1 MTTTTA
7 ELGNI
12 FGRSARS
19 ARSRRVMRR
28 RIMRRA
34 FLADITISD
43 WIALAL
49 LAWMLAMVGWSV
61 QLANWGDLPNIVPTA
76 IIAAVIAFFMT
87 RVRFHNNTVLAK
99 FSIPIKTVIFL
110 IAGVII
116 VFWQSSLNAE
126 GTNPF
131 ARSYDAYDRFGLWV
145 DIAINGGVSGDQI
158 PFAMIMMTVTW
169 VTSFIV
175 TLLTFRFNSPW
186 IPAAIL
192 GTALLTNLS
201 HRIGLHEQT
210 FYLFMLAAVAL
221 FSHLVAVGR
230 INQWRKS
237 GLTFPKEARWIAARD
252 GLILGFVVLIV
263 AAMAPMFTP
272 RSDTLS
278 VRWNTIFLD
287 PFTQF
292 RETAERLLAGVPRG
306 DDNQIYSPNAVL
318 PFQGGIELT
327 DDPVMWIRSRY
338 AKLHPSRVYQE
349 YSSQGWITA
358 PSVSLPADAGTKLLT
373 SPDEIDIDER
383 QRLDISVELLGRT
396 NRVIPAAAVHALDYQ
411 AEVEILE
418 PLSWDVPLAGSPA
431 KLAELPEDLREFAF
445 MLRERLMKLATDSP
459 IYSPPD
465 TANDRPPFTL
475 NTQPAM
481 TFDEVSS
488 VIRQMQSNVE
498 PIYNVDEQ
506 ITFTITESSIEE
518 IGIREDSGELI
529 DMTFTISDASLEQ
542 MLHDASGTPQTVGI
556 RVSTAVLREIA
567 DLNDGVGPRRLQIII
582 TAQDLLSLA
591 IPDLDPLGSTR
602 PQESTR
608 FRITAENI
616 EQMDL
621 RRSGINWQTF
631 SYRVFAEP
639 DGTNANLMR
648 IARRGPT
655 EQNTVTFDE
664 ILEENQRY
672 SVTTYISTAETPEL
686 VDSTADYPSW
696 IADRYLQLP
705 ETLPTEVRALANQ
718 IVSDAAAE
726 TPWEK
731 TMAIKAWLQQQVY
744 SLEIE
749 GPGPRDDGI
758 YYFLFKTVNEPC
770 PSELPNCDVTKRKGY
785 SQYYGSAA
793 TVMLRSVGVPARM
806 IAGWSAGEYVPD
818 QGQFLIRDRN
828 RHGWTQIFAPPYG
841 WIDIEV
847 TPGRP
852 AVPRNILV
860 PTTPTSEIPPGLPGS
875 AEFDPDY
882 LEYLEDLDELALLEQ
897 DLRLGGR
904 FQPAE
909 TDQGLL
915 PFEVP
920 VVPTAVATS
929 IILIVLIA
937 VFLWRWNLR
946 GQPASIRAYSQ
957 FIRVAALLGY
967 RKPSHVSARE
977 FAAEIADMTMRYA
990 DARRI
995 IEAFEKSVY
1004 GPTEPLNEATTEPTE
1019 TAPAEEADETERTQ
1033 TPQPHQAP
1041 TLSQTWRNLAR
1052 AMLKHRI
1059 MTLVGMT
1066 PAYIPDEAQE
1076 QYRFTT

>member
-1 MTTTTA
+1 MTTATA
-7 ELGNI
+7 ELGRI
-12 FGRSARS
+12 FGRSTRS
-19 ARSRRVMRR
+19 SRNRR
-28 RIMRRA
+28 LLHRRLMRRA
-34 FLADITISD
+34 FIADIPIND
-43 WIALAL
+43 WIAIGL

-61 QLANWGDLPNIVPTA
+61 QLANWGELPNIVPTA
-76 IIAAVIAFFMT
+76 LFGTAIAFLMT
-87 RVRFHNNTVLAK
+87 KLRIRRNRGLNNWTILLNFAAFLLAGM
-99 FSIPIKTVIFL
+99 V
-110 IAGVII
+110 I
-116 VFWQSSLNAE
+116 VFWQGSLNGE
-126 GTNPF
+126 GTNPI
-131 ARSYDAYDRFGLWV
+131 ARSYDAWDRFGLWI
-145 DIAINGGVSGDQI
+145 DIAVNGGVSGDQV
-158 PFAMIMMTVTW
+158 PFAMMMMTATWITAYVVT
-169 VTSFIV
+169 F
-175 TLLTFRFNSPW
+175 LTFRFNSPW
-186 IPAAIL
+186 IPAVIL

-201 HRIGLHEQT
+201 HRIGMHEQT
-210 FYLFMLAAVAL
+210 FYLFMFAAVAL

-237 GLTFPKEARWIAARD
+237 GLTFPREARWIAARD
-252 GLILGFVVLIV
+252 GLILGFVVMIV
-263 AAMAPMFTP
+263 AAIAPMVIP

-278 VRWNTIFLD
+278 VRWNSIFLD

-292 RETAERLLAGVPRG
+292 RDTAERLLAGVPSG
-306 DDNQIYSPNAVL
+306 DDDQIYSPNAVL

-327 DDPVMWIRSRY
+327 DEPVMWIRSRY
-338 AKLHPSRVYQE
+338 AKLHPARVYQE

-358 PSVSLPADAGTKLLT
+358 PSVSLPADAGTKLLA
-373 SPDEIDIDER
+373 SPDEIDIDQR

-411 AEVEILE
+411 ADIEILE
-418 PLSWDVPLAGSPA
+418 PLRWDVPLTGSPSN
-431 KLAELPEDLREFAF
+431 LVELPEDLRDFAF
-445 MLRERLMKLATDSP
+445 RLRERLMKLAEDSP
-459 IYSPPD
+459 KYSPPNSAA
-465 TANDRPPFTL
+465 TRPPYTL

-481 TFDEVSS
+481 TADEVNS
-488 VIRQMQSNVE
+488 VIRQMQSGVD
-498 PIYNVDEQ
+498 PAFNVDEQ
-506 ITFTITESSIEE
+506 VTFTITASSL
-518 IGIREDSGELI
+518 EDIHLTNSGEFAEI
-529 DMTFTISDASLEQ
+529 IFTISDESLDQ
-542 MLHDASGTPQTVGI
+542 MLSGSDNPPETVGI
-556 RVSTAVLREIA
+556 RVSTQILRIA
-567 DLNDGVGPRRLQIII
+567 TTLNNGTGPSRLEIII
-582 TAQDLLSLA
+582 SAEDLQSLA
-591 IPDLDPLGSTR
+591 IADLDPLGSTR

-616 EQMDL
+616 KEMDL
-621 RRSGINWQTF
+621 RRSGIDWQTF
-631 SYRVFAEP
+631 SYRIFADN
-639 DGTNANLMR
+639 DGNNAIIMR

-672 SVTTYISTAETPEL
+672 RVTTYVSTAETPEL
-686 VDSTADYPSW
+686 ADSTADYPNW

-705 ETLPTEVRALANQ
+705 QTLPTEVRALANQ
-718 IVSDAAAE
+718 VVTDANAV

-731 TMAIKAWLQQQVY
+731 TMAVKRFLQQQVY

-758 YYFLFKTVNEPC
+758 HYFLFKTVNEPC
-770 PSELPNCDVTKRKGY
+770 PSDFPTCDTTKRKGY
-785 SQYYGSAA
+785 SQYFGSAA

-852 AVPRNILV
+852 SVPRNILV
-860 PTTPTSEIPPGLPGS
+860 PTTPTSDIPPGLPGS

-897 DLRLGGR
+897 EFLRSGR

-909 TDQGLL
+909 TDQALL

-920 VVPTAVATS
+920 VVPTAVAAS
-929 IILIVLIA
+929 LILIVLIA
-937 VFLWRWNLR
+937 VSLWRWNLR
-946 GQPASIRAYSQ
+946 GQPAPVRTYSQ

-977 FAAEIADMTMRYA
+977 FATEIADMTMRYG

-1004 GPTEPLNEATTEPTE
+1004 GPTEPQHELTTELTE
-1019 TAPAEEADETERTQ
+1019 TASAEEADEPHRAQ
-1033 TPQPHQAP
+1033 TPEPP
-1041 TLSQTWRNLAR
+1041 PPNLSQSWRNLAR
-1052 AMLKHRI
+1052 AMLKHRV

-1066 PAYIPDEAQE
+1066 PAYIPDESQG

>member
-1 MTTTTA
+1 MTTATA

-12 FGRSARS
+12 FGRSTRS

-28 RIMRRA
+28 RLMRRA
-34 FLADITISD
+34 FLADIPISD
-43 WIALAL
+43 WIALSL

-61 QLANWGDLPNIVPTA
+61 QLAKWGDLPNIVPTA
-76 IIAAVIAFFMT
+76 LMAAVIAFFMT
-87 RVRFHNNTVLAK
+87 RVRFRNNTVLAK
-99 FSIPIKTVIFL
+99 LSIPIKTAIFL
-110 IAGVII
+110 VAGVVII
-116 VFWQSSLNAE
+116 FWQSSLNAE
-126 GTNPF
+126 GTNIF

-169 VTSFIV
+169 ITSYIV
-175 TLLTFRFNSPW
+175 TFLTFRFNSPW

-210 FYLFMLAAVAL
+210 FYLFMFAAVAL

-237 GLTFPKEARWIAARD
+237 GLTFPGEARWIAARD
-252 GLILGFVVLIV
+252 GLILGFVVMIV
-263 AAMAPMFTP
+263 AAMAPMFIP

-292 RETAERLLAGVPRG
+292 RDVAERLLAGVPSG

-327 DDPVMWIRSRY
+327 DDPVMWIRTRY

-349 YSSQGWITA
+349 YTSQGWITA

-411 AEVEILE
+411 ADVEILE

-488 VIRQMQSNVE
+488 VIRQMQSNVD
-498 PIYNVDEQ
+498 PIYNVEEQ
-506 ITFTITESSIEE
+506 ITFTITESSIEDMT
-518 IGIREDSGELI
+518 IRDSGELI
-529 DMTFTISDASLEQ
+529 DMTFTISDASLKQ
-542 MLHDASGTPQTVGI
+542 MLHDATGTPQTVGV
-556 RVSTAVLREIA
+556 RVSTAVLRDVA
-567 DLNDGVGPRRLQIII
+567 DQNNGIGPRRLQIIV
-582 TAQDLLSLA
+582 TAEDLLSLA

-616 EQMDL
+616 EEMDL
-621 RRSGINWQTF
+621 RRSGIDWQSF

-639 DGTNANLMR
+639 DGTNANFMR

-672 SVTTYISTAETPEL
+672 SVTTYISTAETSEL
-686 VDSTADYPSW
+686 VNSTADYPNW

-705 ETLPTEVRALANQ
+705 RTLPAEVRALANQ
-718 IVSDAAAE
+718 VVTDANAV

-731 TMAIKAWLQQQVY
+731 TMAIKRFLQQQVY

-770 PSELPNCDVTKRKGY
+770 PSDFPTCDATKRKGY
-785 SQYYGSAA
+785 SQYFGSAG

-897 DLRLGGR
+897 NLRLGGR

-920 VVPTAVATS
+920 VIPTAAATS
-929 IILIVLIA
+929 VILIVLIA

-946 GQPASIRAYSQ
+946 GQPAPIRAYTQ
-957 FIRVAALLGY
+957 FIRVAAILGY

-977 FAAEIADMTMRYA
+977 FATEIADMTMRYA
-990 DARRI
+990 AARRI

-1004 GPTEPLNEATTEPTE
+1004 GPTEPLHEATIEPTE
-1019 TAPAEEADETERTQ
+1019 TAPAEETERTE
-1033 TPQPHQAP
+1033 TPQPHQTP

-1066 PAYIPDEAQE
+1066 PAYIPDETQE

>member
-12 FGRSARS
+12 FGRSTRS

-28 RIMRRA
+28 RLMRRA

-76 IIAAVIAFFMT
+76 LIAAVIAFFMT

-99 FSIPIKTVIFL
+99 FSIPIKTAIFL
-110 IAGVII
+110 IAGIVI

-169 VTSFIV
+169 MTSYIV

-201 HRIGLHEQT
+201 HRIGLYEQT

-338 AKLHPSRVYQE
+338 AKLHPARVYQE
-349 YSSQGWITA
+349 YTSQGWITA
-358 PSVSLPADAGTKLLT
+358 PSVSLPADAGTKLLS

-396 NRVIPAAAVHALDYQ
+396 TRVIPAAAVHALDYQ

-431 KLAELPEDLREFAF
+431 QLAELPEDLREFAF

-465 TANDRPPFTL
+465 TANVRPPFTL
-475 NTQPAM
+475 NTQPVM

-488 VIRQMQSNVE
+488 VIRQMQSNVD

-506 ITFTITESSIEE
+506 ITFTITDSSIEE

-556 RVSTAVLREIA
+556 RVSTSILREVA
-567 DLNDGVGPRRLQIII
+567 DQNDGVGPRRLQIII
-582 TAQDLLSLA
+582 TVEDLLSLA

-602 PQESTR
+602 RQESTR
-608 FRITAENI
+608 FRITADDI
-616 EQMDL
+616 EEMDL
-621 RRSGINWQTF
+621 RRSGIDWQSF
-631 SYRVFAEP
+631 SYRVFADT
-639 DGTNANLMR
+639 DGNNANFMR

-672 SVTTYISTAETPEL
+672 SVTTYISTAETSEL
-686 VDSTADYPSW
+686 VNSTADYPNW

-705 ETLPTEVRALANQ
+705 GTLPAEVRALANQ
-718 IVSDAAAE
+718 VVTNANAV

-731 TMAIKAWLQQQVY
+731 TMAIKRFLQQQVY

-860 PTTPTSEIPPGLPGS
+860 PTTPTSDIPPGLPGS

-897 DLRLGGR
+897 NLRLGGR
-904 FQPAE
+904 FQPTE

-1004 GPTEPLNEATTEPTE
+1004 GPTEPLNEAITEPTE
-1019 TAPAEEADETERTQ
+1019 TAPAEDADETERIQ
-1033 TPQPHQAP
+1033 TPQPHQTS

>member
-1 MTTTTA
+1 MTTATA

-12 FGRSARS
+12 FGRSTRS
-19 ARSRRVMRR
+19 ARSRRIMRR

-34 FLADITISD
+34 FLADIPISD

-61 QLANWGDLPNIVPTA
+61 QLAKWGDLPNIVPTA
-76 IIAAVIAFFMT
+76 LMAAVIAFFMT
-87 RVRFHNNTVLAK
+87 RVRFRNNTVLAK
-99 FSIPIKTVIFL
+99 LSIPIKTAIFL
-110 IAGVII
+110 IAGIFI

-126 GTNPF
+126 GTNLF
-131 ARSYDAYDRFGLWV
+131 ARSYDAWDRFGLWI
-145 DIAINGGVSGDQI
+145 DIAINGGVSGDQV
-158 PFAMIMMTVTW
+158 PFAMIMMAVTW
-169 VTSFIV
+169 ITSYIV
-175 TLLTFRFNSPW
+175 TFLTFRFNSPW
-186 IPAAIL
+186 VPAAIL

-210 FYLFMLAAVAL
+210 FYLFMFAAVAL

-237 GLTFPKEARWIAARD
+237 GLTFPGEARWIAARD
-252 GLILGFVVLIV
+252 GLILGFVVMIV
-263 AAMAPMFTP
+263 AAMAPMFIP

-292 RETAERLLAGVPRG
+292 RDVAERLLAGVPSG

-327 DDPVMWIRSRY
+327 DDPVMWIRTRY

-349 YSSQGWITA
+349 YTSQGWITA

-373 SPDEIDIDER
+373 SPGEIDIDER

-411 AEVEILE
+411 ADVEILE

-431 KLAELPEDLREFAF
+431 RLAELPEDLREFAF

-488 VIRQMQSNVE
+488 VIRQMQSNVD

-518 IGIREDSGELI
+518 IAIREDSGELI
-529 DMTFTISDASLEQ
+529 DMTFTISDASLDQ
-542 MLHDASGTPQTVGI
+542 MLHDATGTPQTVGV
-556 RVSTAVLREIA
+556 RVSTSVLRDVA
-567 DLNDGVGPRRLQIII
+567 DQNNGIGPRRLQIIV
-582 TAQDLLSLA
+582 TAEDLLSLA

-616 EQMDL
+616 EEMDL
-621 RRSGINWQTF
+621 RRSGIDWQSF

-639 DGTNANLMR
+639 DGTNANFMR

-672 SVTTYISTAETPEL
+672 NVTTYISTAETSEL
-686 VDSTADYPSW
+686 VNSTADYPNW

-705 ETLPTEVRALANQ
+705 GTLPAEVRALANQ
-718 IVSDAAAE
+718 VVTDANAV

-731 TMAIKAWLQQQVY
+731 TMAIKRFLQQQVY

-770 PSELPNCDVTKRKGY
+770 PSDFPTCDTTKRKGY
-785 SQYYGSAA
+785 SQYFGSAA

-929 IILIVLIA
+929 LILIVLVA

-946 GQPASIRAYSQ
+946 GQPAPIRAYSQ

-1033 TPQPHQAP
+1033 TPQPHQTP

-1066 PAYIPDEAQE
+1066 PAYIPDETQE